1 MRKIKRFLSALLCG
15 AILITGTLAGV
26 SVRTDAAA
34 SSYAVQLRAAGFPD
48 SYIRAL
54 SALHT
59 AYPQWQ
65 FQAVKTGL
73 DWNTVV
79 SKESVNGVNLV
90 PKTGN
95 DATKSTADGA
105 YDWTTNVWTVYDG
118 SSWVGAD
125 ADYIAYYLDP
135 RNFLNET
142 DIFQF
147 ESLSFSK
154 VQTKQGVS
162 SILKGTFMENTVEDS
177 DGSALDYAQAFMD
190 IGEETGVSPYHLA
203 SRVRQEQGLKG
214 TSSLISGTYSGYE
227 GYYNYFN
234 VGAAGITSTLVIKNG
249 LAYAKKA
256 GWNTRYAALEGGAKI
271 LAKNYIGVGQDTLYF
286 QKFNVVN
293 QKNLYSHQYMANL
306 AAAYNEGRK
315 LGQGYADKQQAF
327 VFRIPVY
334 SGMPAS
340 AVTFTASGNPN
351 NYLKSLSVT
360 GQTLT
365 PVFRG
370 DTTSYSLVVDSKVST
385 VTISASPVAAKSSVT
400 GTGTKKLQTGTN
412 TCKVT
417 CKSESG
423 ASKTYTLTI
432 VKKAG
437 AAAETEKTSVTSK
450 TYQLKNKMVM
460 GIAPGTKAAT
470 FLKKFKVTAGTVKLF
485 SASKKSV
492 IGIVSTGNVLQVYD
506 SKNKK
511 VSSYTLVIYGD
522 VNGDGKI
529 NKTDLN
535 RLNRHLNGTQK
546 LTGCYLKAADTN
558 RKKDGVNVLDLVYLN
573 KHLQGKITIQQ

>member
-118 SSWVGAD
+118 SSWVGANSK
-125 ADYIAYYLDP
+125 YIAYYLDP

-203 SRVRQEQGLKG
+203 SRVRQEQRALPPHW
-214 TSSLISGTYSGYE
+214 SSKTDWHMQKKRD
-227 GYYNYFN
+227 
-234 VGAAGITSTLVIKNG
+234 GIPVMQRSKE
-249 LAYAKKA
+249 A
-256 GWNTRYAALEGGAKI
+256 
-271 LAKNYIGVGQDTLYF
+271 
-286 QKFNVVN
+286 QKFWR
-293 QKNLYSHQYMANL
+293 KTTL
-306 AAAYNEGRK
+306 AW
-315 LGQGYADKQQAF
+315 
-327 VFRIPVY
+327 VRIRCI
-334 SGMPAS
+334 SR
-340 AVTFTASGNPN
+340 
-351 NYLKSLSVT
+351 SL
-360 GQTLT
+360 
-365 PVFRG
+365 
-370 DTTSYSLVVDSKVST
+370 
-385 VTISASPVAAKSSVT
+385 
-400 GTGTKKLQTGTN
+400 
-412 TCKVT
+412 
-417 CKSESG
+417 
-423 ASKTYTLTI
+423 
-432 VKKAG
+432 
-437 AAAETEKTSVTSK
+437 
-450 TYQLKNKMVM
+450 M
-460 GIAPGTKAAT
+460 
-470 FLKKFKVTAGTVKLF
+470 
-485 SASKKSV
+485 
-492 IGIVSTGNVLQVYD
+492 
-506 SKNKK
+506 
-511 VSSYTLVIYGD
+511 
-522 VNGDGKI
+522 
-529 NKTDLN
+529 
-535 RLNRHLNGTQK
+535 
-546 LTGCYLKAADTN
+546 
-558 RKKDGVNVLDLVYLN
+558 
-573 KHLQGKITIQQ
+573 

>member
-154 VQTKQGVS
+154 VQTRQGVS
-162 SILKGTFMENTVEDS
+162 SILKGTFMENMVENS
-177 DGSALDYAQAFMD
+177 RHYLH
-190 IGEETGVSPYHLA
+190 TGYQK
-203 SRVRQEQGLKG
+203 R
-214 TSSLISGTYSGYE
+214 T
-227 GYYNYFN
+227 
-234 VGAAGITSTLVIKNG
+234 GIC
-249 LAYAKKA
+249 KK
-256 GWNTRYAALEGGAKI
+256 
-271 LAKNYIGVGQDTLYF
+271 
-286 QKFNVVN
+286 
-293 QKNLYSHQYMANL
+293 
-306 AAAYNEGRK
+306 
-315 LGQGYADKQQAF
+315 
-327 VFRIPVY
+327 
-334 SGMPAS
+334 SGMEYPLCS
-340 AVTFTASGNPN
+340 ARRRSENSGEKLHWSGPG
-351 NYLKSLSVT
+351 YV
-360 GQTLT
+360 
-365 PVFRG
+365 VFPE
-370 DTTSYSLVVDSKVST
+370 V
-385 VTISASPVAAKSSVT
+385 
-400 GTGTKKLQTGTN
+400 
-412 TCKVT
+412 
-417 CKSESG
+417 
-423 ASKTYTLTI
+423 
-432 VKKAG
+432 
-437 AAAETEKTSVTSK
+437 
-450 TYQLKNKMVM
+450 
-460 GIAPGTKAAT
+460 
-470 FLKKFKVTAGTVKLF
+470 
-485 SASKKSV
+485 
-492 IGIVSTGNVLQVYD
+492 
-506 SKNKK
+506 
-511 VSSYTLVIYGD
+511 
-522 VNGDGKI
+522 
-529 NKTDLN
+529 
-535 RLNRHLNGTQK
+535 
-546 LTGCYLKAADTN
+546 
-558 RKKDGVNVLDLVYLN
+558 
-573 KHLQGKITIQQ
+573 

>member
-1 MRKIKRFLSALLCG
+1 M
-15 AILITGTLAGV
+15 
-26 SVRTDAAA
+26 
-34 SSYAVQLRAAGFPD
+34 
-48 SYIRAL
+48 
-54 SALHT
+54 
-59 AYPQWQ
+59 
-65 FQAVKTGL
+65 
-73 DWNTVV
+73 
-79 SKESVNGVNLV
+79 
-90 PKTGN
+90 
-95 DATKSTADGA
+95 
-105 YDWTTNVWTVYDG
+105 
-118 SSWVGAD
+118 
-125 ADYIAYYLDP
+125 
-135 RNFLNET
+135 
-142 DIFQF
+142 
-147 ESLSFSK
+147 
-154 VQTKQGVS
+154 QTKQGVS

-234 VGAAGITSTLVIKNG
+234 VGAAGITSTLVIKTDWHMQKSG
-249 LAYAKKA
+249 MEYPLCS
-256 GWNTRYAALEGGAKI
+256 TRRRSENSGE
-271 LAKNYIGVGQDTLYF
+271 NYIGVGQDTLYF

-450 TYQLKNKMVM
+450 TYQLKNKMVT

-470 FLKKFKVTAGTVKLF
+470 FLK
-485 SASKKSV
+485 
-492 IGIVSTGNVLQVYD
+492 N
-506 SKNKK
+506 
-511 VSSYTLVIYGD
+511 
-522 VNGDGKI
+522 
-529 NKTDLN
+529 
-535 RLNRHLNGTQK
+535 
-546 LTGCYLKAADTN
+546 LK
-558 RKKDGVNVLDLVYLN
+558 
-573 KHLQGKITIQQ
+573 

>member
-1 MRKIKRFLSALLCG
+1 MRKIKRFLSALLSG

-26 SVRTDAAA
+26 SVRTEAAA
-34 SSYAVQLRAAGFPD
+34 SSYTVQLRAAGFPE

-79 SKESVNGVNLV
+79 TKESANGINLV
-90 PKTGN
+90 PKTGD
-95 DATKSTADGA
+95 DATKSTAEGA

-125 ADYIAYYLDP
+125 SKYIAYYLDP
-135 RNFLNET
+135 RNFFNET

-162 SILKGTFMENTVEDS
+162 SILKGTFMENAVTDS
-177 DGSALDYAQAFMD
+177 DGTALEYAQAFMD

-214 TSSLISGTYSGYE
+214 SSSLISGTYSGYE

-256 GWNTRYAALEGGAKI
+256 GWNTRYKALEGGAKI

-334 SGMPAS
+334 SNMPAS
-340 AVTFTASGNPN
+340 AVTFTAKGNPN
-351 NYLKSLSVT
+351 NYLKSLSVA

-365 PVFRG
+365 PAFRG
-370 DTTSYSLVVDSKVST
+370 ETTSYSLIVDGKVSS
-385 VTISASPVAAKSSVT
+385 VAISAAPVAAKSSVS
-400 GTGTKKLQTGTN
+400 GTGTKTLKTGTN
-412 TCKVT
+412 TYKIT
-417 CKSESG
+417 CKSERG
-423 ASKTYTLTI
+423 TSKTYTLTI
-432 VKKAG
+432 VKKA
-437 AAAETEKTSVTSK
+437 AASTATEKTAVTSS
-450 TYQLKNKMVM
+450 TYQIKNKMVT
-460 GIAPGTKAAT
+460 GIKPGTKAAA
-470 FLKKFKVTAGTVKLF
+470 FLKKLKVTAGSVKLV
-485 SASKKSV
+485 SASGKSV
-492 IGIVSTGNVLQVYD
+492 TGIVSTGNVLQLYD

-511 VSSYTLVIYGD
+511 VSSYTLVLYGD

-529 NKTDLN
+529 NKTDVN
-535 RLNRHLNGTQK
+535 RLNQHLNGTKK
-546 LTGCYLKAADTN
+546 LTGYYLEAADTN

-573 KHLQGKITIQQ
+573 KHIQGKITIQQ

>member
-48 SYIRAL
+48 SYISAL

-135 RNFLNET
+135 RNFLNEA

-154 VQTKQGVS
+154 VQTRQGVS
-162 SILKGTFMENTVEDS
+162 SILKGTFMENMVEDS

-190 IGEETGVSPYHLA
+190 I
-203 SRVRQEQGLKG
+203 
-214 TSSLISGTYSGYE
+214 
-227 GYYNYFN
+227 
-234 VGAAGITSTLVIKNG
+234 STLVIKNG

-293 QKNLYSHQYMANL
+293 KKNLYSHQYMANL

-351 NYLKSLSVT
+351 NYLKTLSVT

-365 PVFRG
+365 PAFRG
-370 DTTSYSLVVDSKVST
+370 DTTSYSLLVDSKVSS

-437 AAAETEKTSVTSK
+437 AVAETEKTSVTSK
-450 TYQLKNKMVM
+450 TYQLKNKMVT
-460 GIAPGTKAAT
+460 GIAPGTKAAA
-470 FLKKFKVTAGTVKLF
+470 FLKKLKVTAGTVKLF

-492 IGIVSTGNVLQVYD
+492 TGIVSTGNVLQVYD

-511 VSSYTLVIYGD
+511 ISSYTLVIYGD

-573 KHLQGKITIQQ
+573 KHLQGKITIGQ

>member
-48 SYIRAL
+48 SYISAL

-154 VQTKQGVS
+154 VQTRQGVS

-190 IGEETGVSPYHLA
+190 IGEETGVSRIILHRECA
-203 SRVRQEQGLKG
+203 R
-214 TSSLISGTYSGYE
+214 
-227 GYYNYFN
+227 
-234 VGAAGITSTLVIKNG
+234 AGVK
-249 LAYAKKA
+249 
-256 GWNTRYAALEGGAKI
+256 R
-271 LAKNYIGVGQDTLYF
+271 
-286 QKFNVVN
+286 N
-293 QKNLYSHQYMANL
+293 QFPDFRNL
-306 AAAYNEGRK
+306 
-315 LGQGYADKQQAF
+315 
-327 VFRIPVY
+327 
-334 SGMPAS
+334 
-340 AVTFTASGNPN
+340 
-351 NYLKSLSVT
+351 
-360 GQTLT
+360 
-365 PVFRG
+365 
-370 DTTSYSLVVDSKVST
+370 
-385 VTISASPVAAKSSVT
+385 
-400 GTGTKKLQTGTN
+400 
-412 TCKVT
+412 
-417 CKSESG
+417 
-423 ASKTYTLTI
+423 
-432 VKKAG
+432 
-437 AAAETEKTSVTSK
+437 
-450 TYQLKNKMVM
+450 
-460 GIAPGTKAAT
+460 
-470 FLKKFKVTAGTVKLF
+470 
-485 SASKKSV
+485 
-492 IGIVSTGNVLQVYD
+492 
-506 SKNKK
+506 
-511 VSSYTLVIYGD
+511 
-522 VNGDGKI
+522 
-529 NKTDLN
+529 
-535 RLNRHLNGTQK
+535 
-546 LTGCYLKAADTN
+546 
-558 RKKDGVNVLDLVYLN
+558 
-573 KHLQGKITIQQ
+573 

>member
-177 DGSALDYAQAFMD
+177 DGSALDYAQEFMELTAD
-190 IGEETGVSPYHLA
+190 MRDT
-203 SRVRQEQGLKG
+203 
-214 TSSLISGTYSGYE
+214 
-227 GYYNYFN
+227 
-234 VGAAGITSTLVIKNG
+234 IT
-249 LAYAKKA
+249 
-256 GWNTRYAALEGGAKI
+256 I
-271 LAKNYIGVGQDTLYF
+271 L
-286 QKFNVVN
+286 
-293 QKNLYSHQYMANL
+293 MW
-306 AAAYNEGRK
+306 E
-315 LGQGYADKQQAF
+315 QQALPPHWLSKTDWHMQKK
-327 VFRIPVY
+327 RDGIPVMQH
-334 SGMPAS
+334 SKEERKFWRKTTLAWARIRCIS
-340 AVTFTASGNPN
+340 R
-351 NYLKSLSVT
+351 SL
-360 GQTLT
+360 
-365 PVFRG
+365 
-370 DTTSYSLVVDSKVST
+370 
-385 VTISASPVAAKSSVT
+385 
-400 GTGTKKLQTGTN
+400 
-412 TCKVT
+412 
-417 CKSESG
+417 
-423 ASKTYTLTI
+423 
-432 VKKAG
+432 
-437 AAAETEKTSVTSK
+437 
-450 TYQLKNKMVM
+450 M
-460 GIAPGTKAAT
+460 
-470 FLKKFKVTAGTVKLF
+470 
-485 SASKKSV
+485 
-492 IGIVSTGNVLQVYD
+492 
-506 SKNKK
+506 
-511 VSSYTLVIYGD
+511 
-522 VNGDGKI
+522 
-529 NKTDLN
+529 
-535 RLNRHLNGTQK
+535 
-546 LTGCYLKAADTN
+546 
-558 RKKDGVNVLDLVYLN
+558 
-573 KHLQGKITIQQ
+573 

>member
-154 VQTKQGVS
+154 VQTKQ
-162 SILKGTFMENTVEDS
+162 E
-177 DGSALDYAQAFMD
+177 
-190 IGEETGVSPYHLA
+190 
-203 SRVRQEQGLKG
+203 
-214 TSSLISGTYSGYE
+214 
-227 GYYNYFN
+227 
-234 VGAAGITSTLVIKNG
+234 
-249 LAYAKKA
+249 
-256 GWNTRYAALEGGAKI
+256 
-271 LAKNYIGVGQDTLYF
+271 
-286 QKFNVVN
+286 
-293 QKNLYSHQYMANL
+293 
-306 AAAYNEGRK
+306 
-315 LGQGYADKQQAF
+315 
-327 VFRIPVY
+327 
-334 SGMPAS
+334 
-340 AVTFTASGNPN
+340 
-351 NYLKSLSVT
+351 
-360 GQTLT
+360 
-365 PVFRG
+365 
-370 DTTSYSLVVDSKVST
+370 
-385 VTISASPVAAKSSVT
+385 
-400 GTGTKKLQTGTN
+400 
-412 TCKVT
+412 
-417 CKSESG
+417 
-423 ASKTYTLTI
+423 
-432 VKKAG
+432 
-437 AAAETEKTSVTSK
+437 
-450 TYQLKNKMVM
+450 
-460 GIAPGTKAAT
+460 
-470 FLKKFKVTAGTVKLF
+470 FLLF
-485 SASKKSV
+485 
-492 IGIVSTGNVLQVYD
+492 
-506 SKNKK
+506 
-511 VSSYTLVIYGD
+511 
-522 VNGDGKI
+522 
-529 NKTDLN
+529 
-535 RLNRHLNGTQK
+535 
-546 LTGCYLKAADTN
+546 
-558 RKKDGVNVLDLVYLN
+558 
-573 KHLQGKITIQQ
+573 

>member
-48 SYIRAL
+48 SYISAL

-154 VQTKQGVS
+154 VQTRQGVS
-162 SILKGTFMENTVEDS
+162 SILKGTFMENMVEDS

-214 TSSLISGTYSGYE
+214 TSSLISGTYSGYK

-293 QKNLYSHQYMANL
+293 KKNLYSHQYMANL

-327 VFRIPVY
+327 VF
-334 SGMPAS
+334 
-340 AVTFTASGNPN
+340 
-351 NYLKSLSVT
+351 LSL
-360 GQTLT
+360 
-365 PVFRG
+365 
-370 DTTSYSLVVDSKVST
+370 
-385 VTISASPVAAKSSVT
+385 IH
-400 GTGTKKLQTGTN
+400 
-412 TCKVT
+412 
-417 CKSESG
+417 
-423 ASKTYTLTI
+423 I
-432 VKKAG
+432 
-437 AAAETEKTSVTSK
+437 
-450 TYQLKNKMVM
+450 
-460 GIAPGTKAAT
+460 
-470 FLKKFKVTAGTVKLF
+470 
-485 SASKKSV
+485 
-492 IGIVSTGNVLQVYD
+492 
-506 SKNKK
+506 
-511 VSSYTLVIYGD
+511 
-522 VNGDGKI
+522 
-529 NKTDLN
+529 
-535 RLNRHLNGTQK
+535 
-546 LTGCYLKAADTN
+546 
-558 RKKDGVNVLDLVYLN
+558 
-573 KHLQGKITIQQ
+573 

>member
-1 MRKIKRFLSALLCG
+1 MRKIKRFLSALLSG

-26 SVRTDAAA
+26 SVRTEAAA
-34 SSYAVQLRAAGFPD
+34 SSYTVQLRAAGFPE
-48 SYIRAL
+48 SYISAL

-79 SKESVNGVNLV
+79 TKESANGINLV
-90 PKTGN
+90 PKTGD
-95 DATKSTADGA
+95 DATKSTAEGA

-125 ADYIAYYLDP
+125 SKYIAYYLDP
-135 RNFLNET
+135 RNFFNET

-162 SILKGTFMENTVEDS
+162 SILKGTFMENAVTDS
-177 DGSALDYAQAFMD
+177 DGAALEYAQAFMD

-214 TSSLISGTYSGYE
+214 SSSLISGTYSGYE

-256 GWNTRYAALEGGAKI
+256 GWNTRYKALEGGAKI

-334 SGMPAS
+334 SNMPAS
-340 AVTFTASGNPN
+340 AVTFTAKGNPN

-365 PVFRG
+365 PAFRG
-370 DTTSYSLVVDSKVST
+370 DTTSYSLIVDGKVSS
-385 VTISASPVAAKSSVT
+385 VTISAAPVAAKSSVS
-400 GTGTKKLQTGTN
+400 GTGTKTLKTGTN
-412 TCKVT
+412 TYKIT
-417 CKSESG
+417 CKSERG
-423 ASKTYTLTI
+423 TSKTYTLTI
-432 VKKAG
+432 VKKA
-437 AAAETEKTSVTSK
+437 AASTTTEKTAVTSS
-450 TYQLKNKMVM
+450 TYQIKNKMVT
-460 GIAPGTKAAT
+460 GIKPGTKSAA
-470 FLKKFKVTAGTVKLF
+470 FLKKLKVTAGSVKLV
-485 SASKKSV
+485 SASGKSV
-492 IGIVSTGNVLQVYD
+492 TGIVSTGNVLQLYD

-529 NKTDLN
+529 NKTDVN
-535 RLNRHLNGTQK
+535 RLNQHLNGTKK
-546 LTGCYLKAADTN
+546 LTGYYLEAADTN

-573 KHLQGKITIQQ
+573 KHIQGKITIQQ

>member
-1 MRKIKRFLSALLCG
+1 
-15 AILITGTLAGV
+15 
-26 SVRTDAAA
+26 
-34 SSYAVQLRAAGFPD
+34 
-48 SYIRAL
+48 
-54 SALHT
+54 
-59 AYPQWQ
+59 
-65 FQAVKTGL
+65 
-73 DWNTVV
+73 
-79 SKESVNGVNLV
+79 
-90 PKTGN
+90 
-95 DATKSTADGA
+95 
-105 YDWTTNVWTVYDG
+105 
-118 SSWVGAD
+118 
-125 ADYIAYYLDP
+125 
-135 RNFLNET
+135 
-142 DIFQF
+142 
-147 ESLSFSK
+147 
-154 VQTKQGVS
+154 
-162 SILKGTFMENTVEDS
+162 
-177 DGSALDYAQAFMD
+177 
-190 IGEETGVSPYHLA
+190 
-203 SRVRQEQGLKG
+203 
-214 TSSLISGTYSGYE
+214 
-227 GYYNYFN
+227 
-234 VGAAGITSTLVIKNG
+234 
-249 LAYAKKA
+249 
-256 GWNTRYAALEGGAKI
+256 
-271 LAKNYIGVGQDTLYF
+271 
-286 QKFNVVN
+286 
-293 QKNLYSHQYMANL
+293 MANL

-370 DTTSYSLVVDSKVST
+370 DTTSYSLVVDSKVSS
-385 VTISASPVAAKSSVT
+385 VTISASPVAAKSFVT

-450 TYQLKNKMVM
+450 TYQLKNKMVT

-470 FLKKFKVTAGTVKLF
+470 FLKKLKVTAGTVKLF

-492 IGIVSTGNVLQVYD
+492 TGIVSTGNVLQVYD

>member
-1 MRKIKRFLSALLCG
+1 MRKIKRFLSALLSG

-26 SVRTDAAA
+26 SVRTEAAA
-34 SSYAVQLRAAGFPD
+34 SSYTVQLRAAGFPE

-79 SKESVNGVNLV
+79 TKESANGINLV
-90 PKTGN
+90 PKTGD
-95 DATKSTADGA
+95 DATKSTAEGA

-125 ADYIAYYLDP
+125 SEYIAYYLDP
-135 RNFLNET
+135 RNFFNET

-162 SILKGTFMENTVEDS
+162 SILKGTFMEKAVTDS
-177 DGSALDYAQAFMD
+177 DGTALKYAQAFMD

-214 TSSLISGTYSGYE
+214 SSSLISGTYSGYE

-256 GWNTRYAALEGGAKI
+256 GWNTRYKALEGGAKI

-334 SGMPAS
+334 SNMPAS
-340 AVTFTASGNPN
+340 AVTFTAKGNPN

-365 PVFRG
+365 PAFRG
-370 DTTSYSLVVDSKVST
+370 DTTSYSLIVDGKVSS
-385 VTISASPVAAKSSVT
+385 VAISAAPVAAKSSVS
-400 GTGTKKLQTGTN
+400 GTGTKTLKNGTN
-412 TCKVT
+412 TYKIT
-417 CKSESG
+417 CKSERG
-423 ASKTYTLTI
+423 TSKTYTLTI
-432 VKKAG
+432 VKKA
-437 AAAETEKTSVTSK
+437 AASTATEKTAVTSS
-450 TYQLKNKMVM
+450 TYQIKNKMIT
-460 GIAPGTKAAT
+460 GIKPGTKAAA
-470 FLKKFKVTAGTVKLF
+470 FLKKLKVTAGSVKLV
-485 SASKKSV
+485 SASGKSV
-492 IGIVSTGNVLQVYD
+492 TGIVSTGNVLQLYD

-529 NKTDLN
+529 NKTDVN
-535 RLNRHLNGTQK
+535 RLNQHLNGTKK
-546 LTGCYLKAADTN
+546 LTGYYLKAADTN

-573 KHLQGKITIQQ
+573 KHIQGKITIQQ

>member
-214 TSSLISGTYSGYE
+214 TSSLDT
-227 GYYNYFN
+227 
-234 VGAAGITSTLVIKNG
+234 IT
-249 LAYAKKA
+249 
-256 GWNTRYAALEGGAKI
+256 I
-271 LAKNYIGVGQDTLYF
+271 L
-286 QKFNVVN
+286 
-293 QKNLYSHQYMANL
+293 MW
-306 AAAYNEGRK
+306 E
-315 LGQGYADKQQAF
+315 QQALPPHWLSKTDWHMQKK
-327 VFRIPVY
+327 RDGIPVMQH
-334 SGMPAS
+334 SKEERKFWRKTTLAWARIRCIS
-340 AVTFTASGNPN
+340 R
-351 NYLKSLSVT
+351 SL
-360 GQTLT
+360 
-365 PVFRG
+365 
-370 DTTSYSLVVDSKVST
+370 
-385 VTISASPVAAKSSVT
+385 
-400 GTGTKKLQTGTN
+400 
-412 TCKVT
+412 
-417 CKSESG
+417 
-423 ASKTYTLTI
+423 
-432 VKKAG
+432 
-437 AAAETEKTSVTSK
+437 
-450 TYQLKNKMVM
+450 M
-460 GIAPGTKAAT
+460 
-470 FLKKFKVTAGTVKLF
+470 
-485 SASKKSV
+485 
-492 IGIVSTGNVLQVYD
+492 
-506 SKNKK
+506 
-511 VSSYTLVIYGD
+511 
-522 VNGDGKI
+522 
-529 NKTDLN
+529 
-535 RLNRHLNGTQK
+535 
-546 LTGCYLKAADTN
+546 
-558 RKKDGVNVLDLVYLN
+558 
-573 KHLQGKITIQQ
+573 